1 MASLRICERH
11 PQNTFRQP
19 LSLIEDKPGSRRQKE
34 RKEQ

>member
-1 MASLRICERH
+1 MASLRIRERH

-19 LSLIEDKPGSRRQKE
+19 LSLMKTNPAHRRQKE